1 MVYENTPAGQDH
13 RTMRGRRKKPGG
25 RAAGRPRKRTSPRR
39 ALRREVPGTVGVL
52 ADAYDFEA
60 MRAYRSFAFDD
71 HASYLRG
78 IESLLKA
85 LAAAHLH
92 LTVALFDPEDFAA
105 YCSDEGIDPDTPLSR
120 GRYTAVVAGRGSALT
135 YTGQP
140 LDQLLPQLIDKAV
153 RQATWEYAATLLAG
167 IGECADCGQDIGRA
181 SFDRASHI
189 LMCLL
194 EQAGPGRHHLVCSV
208 AAPEEQLLA
217 ALHAEGDSG
226 PPAAGIEAVE
236 GTEFVT
242 VLATGIALG
251 SPGGVVLRT
260 STSGEPDRL
269 HGWRLDRSDLVPLSE
284 AEVFS
289 AYCTDATTGEPLSP
303 EPGVEYRAGFPLTT
317 DDPDPHH

>member
-1 MVYENTPAGQDH
+1 MAYDSTPAEQDN
-13 RTMRGRRKKPGG
+13 RPVRGRRRKTGG
-25 RAAGRPRKRTSPRR
+25 RAAGRPRNRTSPRR
-39 ALRREVPGTVGVL
+39 TLRREVPGTVGVL

-60 MRAYRSFAFDD
+60 MRAYRSFSFDD
-71 HASYLRG
+71 HPSYLRQ
-78 IESLLKA
+78 IEALLQS
-85 LAAAHLH
+85 LAAGHLH
-92 LTVALFDPEDFAA
+92 ITVALFDPEDFAA

-120 GRYTAVVAGRGSALT
+120 SRYTAAVAGSGTALA

-140 LDQLLPQLIDKAV
+140 LDQLLPELIDKAV
-153 RQATWEYAATLLAG
+153 RQATREYAAVLLAG
-167 IGECADCGQDIGRA
+167 VGACADCGQDIGRA

-189 LMCLL
+189 LMRLL

-217 ALHAEGDSG
+217 ALHAEGDSV
-226 PPAAGIEAVE
+226 PPAARIEAAE

-260 STSGEPDRL
+260 STAGEPDRL
-269 HGWRLDRSDLVPLSE
+269 HGWRLHRSGLVPLTE

-303 EPGVEYRAGFPLTT
+303 EPGVEYRAGFTLTT